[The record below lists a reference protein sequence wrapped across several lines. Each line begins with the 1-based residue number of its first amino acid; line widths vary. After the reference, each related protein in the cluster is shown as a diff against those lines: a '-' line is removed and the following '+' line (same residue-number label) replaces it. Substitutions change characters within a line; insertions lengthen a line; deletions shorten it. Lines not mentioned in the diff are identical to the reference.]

1 MMGRTWFTGALV
13 LGTLVFGAGRGAA
26 QTPAPLALAS
36 LEARAIER
44 HPAVREASAR
54 LDEARALA
62 SQAGAWDNPSV
73 GGGASE
79 LRRRESPS
87 GTWGAFVEQTFSLG
101 GKRGADRAAAGAEAA
116 VRQVELDMATLRVR
130 IGVRAAY
137 LEVAAAAERLAV
149 AERLT
154 TTAEETVVIA
164 KQLVNVGLA
173 DKPDVLEAEAEVA
186 RHRAAVVAAR
196 SHQGAAWRR
205 LAASVADLTLVP
217 QPIDLP
223 GGVPVLDRQRSL
235 DEILSASPEVKSAD
249 AIVARERAGVT
260 VETRRTFS
268 DLTMRGEVGWN
279 REQFSSRAQA
289 KGWEFGV
296 EAGVTLPLFNRN
308 RSGVIAA
315 RSAVTA
321 AEAAAAGV
329 RLEIE
334 HRFATAFE
342 EYEAA
347 RILAEALKT
356 EVLPKLEE
364 AYRLHREGY
373 QRMAT
378 PYPQVLMAQR
388 MIASTT
394 GEYVEALE
402 HAWQAAVRV
411 QGLLLDKGAR

>member
-1 MMGRTWFTGALV
+1 
-13 LGTLVFGAGRGAA
+13 
-26 QTPAPLALAS
+26 
-36 LEARAIER
+36 
-44 HPAVREASAR
+44 
-54 LDEARALA
+54 
-62 SQAGAWDNPSV
+62 
-73 GGGASE
+73 
-79 LRRRESPS
+79 
-87 GTWGAFVEQTFSLG
+87 
-101 GKRGADRAAAGAEAA
+101 
-116 VRQVELDMATLRVR
+116 
-130 IGVRAAY
+130 
-137 LEVAAAAERLAV
+137 
-149 AERLT
+149 
-154 TTAEETVVIA
+154 
-164 KQLVNVGLA
+164 
-173 DKPDVLEAEAEVA
+173 
-186 RHRAAVVAAR
+186 
-196 SHQGAAWRR
+196 
-205 LAASVADLTLVP
+205 
-217 QPIDLP
+217 
-223 GGVPVLDRQRSL
+223 
-235 DEILSASPEVKSAD
+235 
-249 AIVARERAGVT
+249 
-260 VETRRTFS
+260 
-268 DLTMRGEVGWN
+268 VGWN